1 MRMKRAIII
10 PVLFLQ
16 IAAFAQDLNPTV
28 TVVNEYQGEASGIVK
43 PTQVL
48 NIPDSVSRFTLNFDY
63 SVFES
68 PYMGSYEFKPYS
80 VQIRP
85 RNDKNRE
92 GLLYVKAGAGY
103 TLHPDL
109 HVVYTPFS
117 RPDLAL
123 SVFANHE
130 SHIGNYWNFKVDGA
144 GPFELVKDPSNT
156 AAQAGRVGSSD
167 LGARFRYSWGS
178 GELNTVAAWD
188 NVFSSIDKGTK
199 FGRLAN
205 LFDFET
211 SLKSLE
217 STLDYDAV
225 IKVRA
230 GGDKYRYAA
239 TASGI
244 NSTEVSFAG
253 SLGTLQ
259 AGVNNFSIGADAV
272 VQFLGADADA
282 YSGYFAF
289 IPRDEFE
296 LGGWHFDVG
305 LRVSALFHGDDTAGA
320 IYGEVAP
327 HQTMFTRGG
336 QWVYPRIFITKGFAG
351 DKFFFDAGL
360 TGGEKYGS
368 YWDFVAKHPFLGA
381 QNITGAYLD
390 NTIEKLNVFAGIRGA
405 ITDHLEFRLKG
416 GYRMVDNSLM
426 WKAVDDGTGVPDML
440 PHLGYCSY
448 NQAYSSLDFEW
459 LRDPFSA
466 KVGVEAAYSWLR
478 SDGTFFT
485 PSILSGKSEFKYHW
499 GDRIRTGIRGDWQ
512 TSRKAVLAGNEF
524 KIPGYCDLGVF
535 GEFQW
540 RKDIAFWLE
549 GGNLLN
555 MTIMTDPF
563 IAQRGISVTGGVIFR
578 L

>member
-28 TVVNEYQGEASGIVK
+28 TVINEYEGEASGIVK
-43 PTQVL
+43 PAQVL

-85 RNDKNRE
+85 RKDNNRD

-109 HVVYTPFS
+109 HVVYTPFAK
-117 RPDLAL
+117 PEFAL

-130 SHIGNYWNFKVDGA
+130 SYIGNYWNFKADGTD
-144 GPFELVKDPSNT
+144 PVELVKDPDNRT
-156 AAQAGRVGSSD
+156 AQAGRVGGSD
-167 LGARFRYSWGS
+167 LGARLRYSWGS

-188 NVFSSIDKGTK
+188 NLFSSIDRGGNT
-199 FGRLAN
+199 GRLAN

-211 SLKSLE
+211 SLKSIE
-217 STLDYDAV
+217 SPLDYDATL
-225 IKVRA
+225 KVRA
-230 GGDKYRYAA
+230 GADKYRYAVNPA
-239 TASGI
+239 GI
-244 NSTEVSFAG
+244 NATEINFTG
-253 SLGTLQ
+253 SLGTLK
-259 AGVNNFSIGADAV
+259 AGLNNLSIGTDVAL
-272 VQFLGADADA
+272 QFLGGDADA
-282 YSGYFAF
+282 YSGYFAL
-289 IPRDEFE
+289 IPRDEFW
-296 LGGWHFDVG
+296 LGGWHFNVG
-305 LRVSALFHGDDTAGA
+305 LRVSALLSGDETVGA
-320 IYGEVAP
+320 IYGEPAA

-336 QWVYPRIFITKGFAG
+336 QWIYPHVLITKGFAG

-360 TGGEKYGS
+360 TGGERYGS
-368 YWDFVAKHPFLGA
+368 YWDFVAEHPFLGA
-381 QNITGAYLD
+381 QNVAGAYLD
-390 NTIEKLNVFAGIRGA
+390 NTIEKLNVFAGIRGSV
-405 ITDHLEFRLKG
+405 TGHLELKLKG
-416 GYRMVDNSLM
+416 GYRMVDNELM
-426 WKAVDDGTGVPDML
+426 WKAVDGGAGVPDML
-440 PHLGYCSY
+440 PHLGWCSY
-448 NQAYSSLDFEW
+448 NQAYSALDVEW

-466 KVGVEAAYSWLR
+466 KIGVEAAYSWLR
-478 SDGTFFT
+478 EDGSFFA
-485 PSILSGKSEFKYHW
+485 PSILKGTSEFKYHW

-512 TSRKAVLAGNEF
+512 TSRKAVLAGNEV

-555 MTIMTDPF
+555 MTIMSDPF
-563 IAQRGISVTGGVIFR
+563 IAQRGVSVTGGVIFR

>member
-28 TVVNEYQGEASGIVK
+28 TVVNEYEGEASGIVK
-43 PTQVL
+43 PAQVM

-85 RNDKNRE
+85 RKDNNRE

-109 HVVYTPFS
+109 HVVYTPFTK
-117 RPDLAL
+117 PEFAL

-130 SHIGNYWNFKVDGA
+130 SYIGNYWNFKADGTD
-144 GPFELVKDPSNT
+144 PVELVKDPDNRT
-156 AAQAGRVGSSD
+156 AQAGRIGGSD
-167 LGARFRYSWGS
+167 LGARMRYSWGS

-188 NVFSSIDKGTK
+188 NLFSSIDRGGKS
-199 FGRLAN
+199 GRLAN

-211 SLKSLE
+211 SLKSIE
-217 STLDYDAV
+217 SPLDYDATL
-225 IKVRA
+225 KVRA
-230 GGDKYRYAA
+230 GADRYRYAVNPA
-239 TASGI
+239 GI
-244 NSTEVSFAG
+244 NATEINFTG
-253 SLGTLQ
+253 SLGTLH
-259 AGVNNFSIGADAV
+259 AGLNNLSIGADMAF
-272 VQFLGADADA
+272 QFLGADADA

-289 IPRDEFE
+289 IPRDEFW

-305 LRVSALFHGDDTAGA
+305 LRVSALFSGDATVGA
-320 IYGEVAP
+320 IYGEPAA
-327 HQTMFTRGG
+327 HQAMFTRGG
-336 QWVYPRIFITKGFAG
+336 QWIYPHVLITKGFAG

-360 TGGEKYGS
+360 TGGERYGS
-368 YWDFVAKHPFLGA
+368 YWDFVSEHPFLGA
-381 QNITGAYLD
+381 GNVAGAYLD

-405 ITDHLEFRLKG
+405 VTGHLEMKLKG
-416 GYRMVDNSLM
+416 GYRMVDNELM
-426 WKAVDDGTGVPDML
+426 WKAVDGGAGVPDML
-440 PHLGYCSY
+440 PHLGWCSY
-448 NQAYSSLDFEW
+448 NQAYSALDVEW

-466 KVGVEAAYSWLR
+466 KIGVEAAYSWLR
-478 SDGTFFT
+478 EDGSFFA
-485 PSILSGKSEFKYHW
+485 PSILKGTSEFKYHW

-512 TSRKAVLAGNEF
+512 TSRKAVLAGNEV
-524 KIPGYCDLGVF
+524 KIPGYCDLGLF

-549 GGNLLN
+549 AGNLLN
-555 MTIMTDPF
+555 MTIMSDPF
-563 IAQRGISVTGGVIFR
+563 IAQRGVSVTGGVIFR